1 VTVRRSVAAATLLLA
16 APVLS
21 SCGFEVQTNQPYTPA
36 VGVNEKA
43 AEVDVLNAL
52 IVVDSVS
59 AAFSE
64 STTLEGT
71 VVATLVNGNEQES
84 DALAEVTSDA
94 GEVTFE
100 VGGDTEVP
108 AGGLLNLADEGGVT
122 ASGSG
127 ETMEPG
133 LFVPVTFSFERS
145 ESVSIQVPVVE
156 AGMDGPYSDVPLP
169 GDVL

>member
-1 VTVRRSVAAATLLLA
+1 M
-16 APVLS
+16 
-21 SCGFEVQTNQPYTPA
+21 
-36 VGVNEKA
+36 
-43 AEVDVLNAL
+43 
-52 IVVDSVS
+52 
-59 AAFSE
+59 
-64 STTLEGT
+64 
-71 VVATLVNGNEQES
+71 VATLVNGNEQES
-84 DALAEVTSDA
+84 DALVEVTSDA
-94 GEVTFE
+94 GEVTCE

-127 ETMEPG
+127 EAMEPG